1 MIKNE
6 QNKLSLP
13 FYLLSVHQAGL
24 DCLFNI
30 YKNKLNNWGGF
41 LSTHCVFRSS
51 PFIWLFLLIQ
61 SEGEKNEKK
70 K

>member
-13 FYLLSVHQAGL
+13 FYYLSAYQAGL
-24 DCLFNI
+24 SCFFLI
-30 YKNKLNNWGGF
+30 YTNKLNNWGGC
-41 LSTHCVFRSS
+41 LSSLCVFRSS
-51 PFIWLFLLIQ
+51 PFICLLIQ
-61 SEGEKNEKK
+61 TEGEKNEKK

>member
-24 DCLFNI
+24 GLFNI
-30 YKNKLNNWGGF
+30 YKNKLNNWSLLSVHIF
-41 LSTHCVFRSS
+41 LST
-51 PFIWLFLLIQ
+51 PFIWLFLLTKL
-61 SEGEKNEKK
+61 GEKNA
-70 K
+70 

>member
-13 FYLLSVHQAGL
+13 FYLLSAYQTGL
-24 DCLFNI
+24 GCFFEI
-30 YKNKLNNWGGF
+30 CRNKLNNWGGY
-41 LSTHCVFRSS
+41 LSSLCVFRSS
-51 PFIWLFLLIQ
+51 PFICLLIQ
-61 SEGEKNEKK
+61 TEGEKNEKK

>member
-24 DCLFNI
+24 VCLFNI
-30 YKNKLNNWGGF
+30 YKNKLNNWSL
-41 LSTHCVFRSS
+41 LSVSVLS
-51 PFIWLFLLIQ
+51 APFICLFLLIQ
-61 SEGEKNEKK
+61 SKGEKNEKK